1 MDMFKLD
8 EIKEEYQRQTIV
20 PMDLAFMVLPT
31 KRSRMTAKKFRQ
43 VLRRAKYP
51 KRGWRGRAA
60 QIIGV
65 SIRTITNYQQ
75 KRAKRSYK

>member
-1 MDMFKLD
+1 MFKLD

-20 PMDLAFMVLPT
+20 PMDLAFMVLLT
-31 KRSRMTAKKFRQ
+31 KRSRITMKKFQQ

-51 KRGWRGRAA
+51 KRGWRARAA

-65 SIRTITNYQQ
+65 SRWTIWRWQ
-75 KRAKRSYK
+75 KKRCKRSYK